1 MKRPGQRW
9 ILLKERYFLNRF
21 SALVLTLL
29 FQALSPL
36 NASEV
41 KNYGAGKDFVAQHQ
55 VPHPKDARD
64 IPGFKGANIPEAG
77 LSSGNIQKE
86 LTQKM
91 KEQGSVGQFIHES
104 HDQRLRFKIDPLKDP
119 IFTESDKIAD
129 DPLSTLKVKATDIDD
144 PVQEVKTQHVCDE
157 EGEPYLLT
165 CTRHLVVETVKKT
178 KTYAYTHVS
187 GKQFRRSGR
196 NYGQIVSQTRGPRN
210 VGHDQWYD
218 YKQYTY
224 LADQNINYFDG
235 CNYYPHRVKNYYTYT
250 KRFGTEAPVGISEQ
264 EYNSA
269 ALGNG
274 DIRENWTSDCSVF
287 EDKLNLGLC
296 SYVDKKCTQGKA
308 TRVINGFAITR
319 PCWQE
324 TLTYQCAYPVKNTC
338 GELKAKGCVQIQ
350 SQCKKMIDKTCVHYA
365 QTYECTE
372 RHGGGKKIKI
382 QGEAPWCLNGNCVE
396 QGFAA
401 NKDMAEALSKLMLF
415 REIQKDMDLKTPSI
429 FKGTEYGCN
438 RNCVDFKDCCS
449 TGKGW
454 GVSMGLAGC
463 SEKEKAL
470 GQLRQDKKCVFVGTY
485 CAEKVLG
492 VCLRRKSN
500 FCCFGTKLA
509 RLIHEQGRPQLKMT
523 FGDAEHPQC
532 RGFTVEELTKL
543 NFEKIDL
550 SELLSELTGK
560 FKAPNMTKLSQ
571 DFKQDWS
578 QRMPLMNK
586 EPKPPLQKLKETQKD
601 AVF

>member
-41 KNYGAGKDFVAQHQ
+41 KNYETGKDFAAQHQ
-55 VPHPKDARD
+55 APHPKDARD

-77 LSSGNIQKE
+77 LSSGNIQGA
-86 LTQKM
+86 LTQQM
-91 KEQGSVGQFIHES
+91 KKQGSVGQFIHES

-119 IFTESDKIAD
+119 LFTESDKIVD

-144 PVQEVKTQHVCDE
+144 PVQEVKTRQVCDE

-165 CTRHLVVETVKKT
+165 CTRNLNVQTVKKER
-178 KTYAYTHVS
+178 KYHRSHLEGVIFKRYTVK
-187 GKQFRRSGR
+187 GNPQYTCPYVYKK
-196 NYGQIVSQTRGPRN
+196 
-210 VGHDQWYD
+210 GHDGRYNFYVVDPSLKEMAWS
-218 YKQYTY
+218 
-224 LADQNINYFDG
+224 FHDG
-235 CNYYPHRVKNYYTYT
+235 CNPYGHWVTHEYSYSKAFPGEHPTS
-250 KRFGTEAPVGISEQ
+250 ISKQ
-264 EYNSA
+264 EYNSG

-308 TRVINGFAITR
+308 TRVINGFAVTR

-338 GELKAKGCVQIQ
+338 GELKAKGCVQIK
-350 SQCKKMIDKTCVHYA
+350 SQCKKMVGTSCVHYA

-372 RHGGGKKIKI
+372 RHGGGKKTKI
-382 QGEAPWCLNGNCVE
+382 QGDAPWCLDGNCVE

-438 RNCVDFKDCCS
+438 RNCVDFKDCCG

-454 GVSMGLAGC
+454 GVSMGVAGC

-492 VCLRRKSN
+492 VCVRRKSN